1 MRNRD
6 DPDGENLAECRR
18 KHSADR
24 MTSLVPDIWTSHRL
38 VSLLFRGKFY
48 IGPSPT
54 CLSNTVVGRINH
66 AGHFLEAL
74 EILAKFRWT
83 MSGKRRV
90 LSIATNQQRELHICR
105 AFTKDP
111 SHSQSCQ
118 QVSTKNASNVPTSA
132 GEVEGGARGDA
143 WLSPPRPG
151 LRKGRR
157 GSQFVMQTYAGI
169 TRPAHGPDPL
179 ATW

>member
-6 DPDGENLAECRR
+6 NPDGENLPECRR
-18 KHSADR
+18 KLSAEGV
-24 MTSLVPDIWTSHRL
+24 TSLVPDIWTSHRL
-38 VSLLFRGKFY
+38 ASPLFRGKFY
-48 IGPSPT
+48 IGSSPT
-54 CLSNTVVGRINH
+54 YLSNTVVGRTNH
-66 AGHFLEAL
+66 AGYFLIAL

-118 QVSTKNASNVPTSA
+118 QVSTKNAENVPTSA
-132 GEVEGGARGDA
+132 GEVGGGNRWRCLAFSSETRAAEGAA
-143 WLSPPRPG
+143 
-151 LRKGRR
+151 
-157 GSQFVMQTYAGI
+157 A
-169 TRPAHGPDPL
+169 
-179 ATW
+179 